1 MSWDLIFQH
10 LFIVIRF
17 QYQIVCFTYIFGGS
31 GGDVPQVSKE
41 RKYFT
46 VYIHAIAYI
55 VSSVVRHF
63 KSCNREIFQFHC
75 LTFVQI
81 VYAGR

>member
-46 VYIHAIAYI
+46 VYIYAIAYI

-63 KSCNREIFQFHC
+63 KSSNCEIFQFHC